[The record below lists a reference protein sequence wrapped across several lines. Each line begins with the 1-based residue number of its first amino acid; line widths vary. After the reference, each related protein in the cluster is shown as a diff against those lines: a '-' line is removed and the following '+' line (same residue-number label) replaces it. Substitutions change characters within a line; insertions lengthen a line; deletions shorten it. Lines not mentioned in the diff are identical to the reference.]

1 MERESIEVCEVSVI
15 HEDVLARV
23 KAKMPDEAPVYEV
36 SELFKV
42 FGDST
47 RARIICALNMEE
59 MCVCDLAAL
68 LGMTQSA
75 CGHGRSCSRL
85 RGHDHGDGRDHRN
98 SDHGAHHDYAHAHD
112 DRNGRGH
119 HVHVRGGSSGRAHDA
134 RGRAHGFVR
143 QVFLSPLVTPPFLP

>member
-1 MERESIEVCEVSVI
+1 MNREPIETCEVSVI

-23 KAKMPDEAPVYEV
+23 KEKMPDEEPVYEV

-47 RARIICALNMEE
+47 RARIICALNIEE

-75 CGHGRSCSRL
+75 ISHQLRLLKVARIVRSRKQGRVVYYAL
-85 RGHDHGDGRDHRN
+85 DDTHIGQIFAMAFDHVMEEMEG
-98 SDHGAHHDYAHAHD
+98 
-112 DRNGRGH
+112 
-119 HVHVRGGSSGRAHDA
+119 
-134 RGRAHGFVR
+134 
-143 QVFLSPLVTPPFLP
+143 